1 MKLLLALVI
10 TGFILS
16 ASVHA
21 TPSHINNQEQARGSD
36 DVVSVAVT
44 EEPQTVQATANEEQ
58 PIVQEPSP
66 QPQTVQSETEQ
77 PPVDYEAEAKAFIYF
92 KESSNNPLAK
102 NAQGCFGLGQD
113 CNGIVEERCGGDYAC
128 QDTFFTEYMLRRYG
142 TWQAAKSFWLS
153 RVPINGRDVGNWW

>member
-21 TPSHINNQEQARGSD
+21 APSHINNSTDQVPQ
-36 DVVSVAVT
+36 VQTVT
-44 EEPQTVQATANEEQ
+44 EVVQEAPISVEPIQSEAPTLEPQRAV
-58 PIVQEPSP
+58 
-66 QPQTVQSETEQ
+66 ETEQ
-77 PPVDYEAEAKAFIYF
+77 PPVDYEAEAKSFIYF